1 VKRDAGVHDEPRPPL
16 GEGRTGPRQ
25 DRALRSR
32 AAIIEAAAEAFARNG
47 YVATSLNSII
57 QQTGL
62 TKGAF
67 YFHFASKDELA
78 LAVFRTKQAE
88 LVDRLREVAAA
99 QPNALLALRALL
111 RTRAEMLTND
121 PSLGCFLRL
130 ASELGTRFGPD
141 SEFAASYEV
150 PLRAFSDLVRRGQ
163 EEGVFCA
170 SLDPRVAGEALVAA
184 LLGTDELSKVI
195 AGGTDLVQRTERWM
209 QVVTKALVPPCE
221 GNSLTDESGH

>member
-1 VKRDAGVHDEPRPPL
+1 VKRDAGAHSEPRPPL
-16 GEGRTGPRQ
+16 GEGRTRLRQ
-25 DRALRSR
+25 DRAWRSR
-32 AAIIEAAAEAFARNG
+32 ATIIERAADAFARDG
-47 YVATSLNSII
+47 YVATSLNSIMR
-57 QQTGL
+57 QTGL

-88 LVDRLREVAAA
+88 LADRLRQVAAA
-99 QPNALLALRALL
+99 QPDALLAVQALL
-111 RTRAEMLTND
+111 LTRAEMLTND

-150 PLRAFSDLVRRGQ
+150 PLSVISDLVRRGQ

-170 SLDPRVAGEALVAA
+170 SLDPRAAGEALVAVM
-184 LLGTDELSKVI
+184 LGTDELSKVI
-195 AGGTDLVQRTERWM
+195 AGGADLVQRTERWVPVM
-209 QVVTKALVPPCE
+209 TRALVTPCE
-221 GNSLTDESGH
+221 GSGLPD